1 MILIGHWEGASYIE
15 YIDWF
20 LRFIFNYSHT
30 PLISITHYHIDHKGN
45 LSNVFIVLT
54 FISLKCI
61 STNITF
67 IFKMNSSNM
76 SLIIYLPSSKMHN
89 VHFDKGNYSDTFD
102 TAILWNKGVIENN
115 VINVVIHFGK
125 RIIWWT
131 FEDIL
136 L

>member
-1 MILIGHWEGASYIE
+1 
-15 YIDWF
+15 
-20 LRFIFNYSHT
+20 
-30 PLISITHYHIDHKGN
+30 
-45 LSNVFIVLT
+45 
-54 FISLKCI
+54 
-61 STNITF
+61 
-67 IFKMNSSNM
+67 MNSSNM

-89 VHFDKGNYSDTFD
+89 VNFDKGNYSDTFD

>member
-1 MILIGHWEGASYIE
+1 
-15 YIDWF
+15 
-20 LRFIFNYSHT
+20 
-30 PLISITHYHIDHKGN
+30 
-45 LSNVFIVLT
+45 
-54 FISLKCI
+54 
-61 STNITF
+61 
-67 IFKMNSSNM
+67 MNSSNM

-115 VINVVIHFGK
+115 VINVVVHFGK

>member
-1 MILIGHWEGASYIE
+1 
-15 YIDWF
+15 
-20 LRFIFNYSHT
+20 
-30 PLISITHYHIDHKGN
+30 
-45 LSNVFIVLT
+45 
-54 FISLKCI
+54 
-61 STNITF
+61 
-67 IFKMNSSNM
+67 MNSSNM
-76 SLIIYLPSSKMHN
+76 YLIIYLIYLPSSKMHN